1 MNLSFRGACVLTALT
16 LAALPNAVRAQSY
29 PRTLVAN
36 AAVSG
41 ANGALTGTVTIHV
54 DELMQDVDFK
64 QVADALQ
71 VQRLPAVPSCAAQAA
86 GDWLRADRRQED
98 GLEVPRVRPGASP
111 LLVLGT
117 DRPIFFVGGGAP
129 DAKPRAGYEVG
140 VIELDI
146 DAKGNGKGTMAGAA
160 RVKRGPDG
168 GPIVDD
174 YAEAPIQLIVKPK

>member
-29 PRTLVAN
+29 PRTLVAS

-71 VQRLPAVPSCAAQAA
+71 LAAVLAA
-86 GDWLRADRRQED
+86 
-98 GLEVPRVRPGASP
+98 
-111 LLVLGT
+111 
-117 DRPIFFVGGGAP
+117 
-129 DAKPRAGYEVG
+129 
-140 VIELDI
+140 
-146 DAKGNGKGTMAGAA
+146 MAN
-160 RVKRGPDG
+160 
-168 GPIVDD
+168 
-174 YAEAPIQLIVKPK
+174 L